1 VSPET
6 ASRDDREQDGLVIRM
21 IAAGGMKNPHT
32 KRKMLMRNIPN
43 LLLVLEGLTT
53 PRLAGAADDGCVP
66 DYRHILAKSHAV
78 PASFA
83 QNDVKNTAQRREGGA
98 TI

>member
-1 VSPET
+1 MWNEKPAHQKEDVDEEHPES
-6 ASRDDREQDGLVIRM
+6 APRPPRVD
-21 IAAGGMKNPHT
+21 
-32 KRKMLMRNIPN
+32 
-43 LLLVLEGLTT
+43 T

-83 QNDVKNTAQRREGGA
+83 QNDVKNTGPMARRGRDHLA
-98 TI
+98 FDNARTLPFYSLSC

>member
-1 VSPET
+1 
-6 ASRDDREQDGLVIRM
+6 
-21 IAAGGMKNPHT
+21 MKNPDI
-32 KRKMLMRNIPN
+32 KRKMRNIPN
-43 LLLVLEGLTT
+43 LLLVLQGVDA

-66 DYRHILAKSHAV
+66 DYRRILAKSHVV

-83 QNDVKNTAQRREGGA
+83 RNDVKNTAQWREGGA